1 MIVTSISNY
10 PSTTRLGR
18 AGDGGSQGRGRR
30 DVPGAHHLGEKRRNH
45 EKVREFS
52 VVYAVLILS
61 PEKPL
66 ACKRR
71 GVRGGREP
79 GGADTQGGP
88 REAPEPGPACRGR
101 VGQSRGAE
109 KAGPGQQGVSGQH
122 QRMMSEF

>member
-18 AGDGGSQGRGRR
+18 AGDGGSRGRGRR

-66 ACKRR
+66 ACKWR
-71 GVRGGREP
+71 GVRGGRVP
-79 GGADTQGGP
+79 GGADT
-88 REAPEPGPACRGR
+88 
-101 VGQSRGAE
+101 
-109 KAGPGQQGVSGQH
+109 
-122 QRMMSEF
+122 